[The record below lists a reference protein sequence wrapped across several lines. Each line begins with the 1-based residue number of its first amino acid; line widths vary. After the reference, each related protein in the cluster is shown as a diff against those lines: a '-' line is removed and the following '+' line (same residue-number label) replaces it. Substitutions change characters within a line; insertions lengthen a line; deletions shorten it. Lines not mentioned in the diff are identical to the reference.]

1 MTVRTALRDIAG
13 AIIFALTIVGTN
25 ILDISESVG
34 LTTILGTSAGPG
46 ALVLLLSGSYVWFV
60 RRRKPDEFTF
70 NEKSRRF
77 YKFFAKWYSKDGQLS
92 IYCSDLQWLAPNGD
106 RRTNEAAKKVVKALQ
121 NKGKDLH
128 LYLRNR
134 ASDEVASLLVEGGA
148 KYTQIGS
155 NIVTNHRMSIIDY
168 SGFKRIIIR
177 DVHKDDPNRIVF
189 KETNIRRDPIIISL
203 ALDLLDDCDR

>member
-1 MTVRTALRDIAG
+1 MPVRTALRDIAG
-13 AIIFALTIVGTN
+13 AIIFALTVVGTN

-177 DVHKDDPNRIVF
+177 DVDKDDPNRIVF